1 LKLGFTPGLNIND
14 ILNNQ
19 AEINNIEDM
28 NKIEKLLEELK
39 MKEERDRDDTDNRS
53 EFLELQENK
62 NDEQLK
68 ILLQEQ
74 ERILK
79 QDKMKVFK

>member
-28 NKIEKLLEELK
+28 SKIEKLLEELK